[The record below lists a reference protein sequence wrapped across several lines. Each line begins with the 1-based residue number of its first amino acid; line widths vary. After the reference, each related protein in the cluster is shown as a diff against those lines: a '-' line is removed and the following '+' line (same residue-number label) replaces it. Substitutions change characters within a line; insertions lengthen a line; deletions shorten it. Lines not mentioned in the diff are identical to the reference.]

1 MTKIDKHIF
10 SRCTTPAQCCPYISQ
25 YAKDYGGTISQVCW
39 AIGRKYGIFVDAD
52 MVARY
57 RNHNV
62 VPIWATDSRR
72 CAEVR
77 TIKESD
83 SDFLVVQLIGVV

>member
-1 MTKIDKHIF
+1 MNKIDKHIF
-10 SRCTTPAQCCPYISQ
+10 SRCSTPSQCIPYISK
-25 YAKDYGGTISQVCW
+25 YAKDHGGTIAQVCW

-62 VPIWATDSRR
+62 VPMWATDSRR

-83 SDFLVVQLIGVV
+83 SEFLVCQLVGVV